1 MFLQATPNPL
11 TLEPSIEEE
20 IRTTLIE
27 HFRPLYRERVN
38 DYVATLL
45 AVENYVC
52 RFQYLHSVIGS
63 SLFVSSARI
72 LISGFSVGSEMI
84 VARQFGFGK
93 IYGVEVEQFYVNVC
107 RSRLRNFSDMY
118 PSFYDGDYLPYAA
131 EQFDVIG
138 SGHII
143 EHTRNPNLYL
153 RECMRVLVP
162 GGYLFLEFPTRYHH
176 IELHTGLPSFEWLP
190 RAVRDIIVRVLSSR
204 LSPLPSNAK
213 ARYNSIVTTCL
224 QQISLSGI
232 KRLLKKANYTPIVLN
247 SAKAAPGIIRCVIQ
261 KPVVVRL

>member
-1 MFLQATPNPL
+1 MFLHATPNPL

-20 IRTTLIE
+20 IRTTLVE
-27 HFRPLYRERVN
+27 RFRPLYRERVN
-38 DYVATLL
+38 DHVATLL
-45 AVENYVC
+45 AVENHVC
-52 RFQYLHSVIGS
+52 QFQYLRSVIGS
-63 SLFVSSARI
+63 SLFVSTRI
-72 LISGFSVGSEMI
+72 LISGFSAGSEMI

-93 IYGVEVEQFYVNVC
+93 IYGVEVDQFCVNVC

-118 PSFYDGDYLPYAA
+118 LSLYDGDYLPYAA
-131 EQFDVIG
+131 EQFDVIV
-138 SGHII
+138 SGHVI

-153 RECMRVLVP
+153 QECMRVLVP
-162 GGYLFLEFPTRYHH
+162 GGYLFLEFPTRYHY

-190 RAVRDIIVRVLSSR
+190 RAVRDIIIRVLSSR
-204 LSPLPSNAK
+204 LSPLPSDVK

-232 KRLLKKANYTPIVLN
+232 KRLLKKANYTPIVLD
-247 SAKAAPGIIRCVIQ
+247 STMAVPGIIRCVTQ

>member
-1 MFLQATPNPL
+1 MFLQATHDPL
-11 TLEPSIEEE
+11 ALEPSIEEE
-20 IRTTLIE
+20 IRTTVVE

-38 DYVATLL
+38 DHVATLL

-63 SLFVSSARI
+63 SLFASSARI

-93 IYGVEVEQFYVNVC
+93 IYGVEVEQFCVNVC

-118 PSFYDGDYLPYAA
+118 LSLYDGDYLPYAA
-131 EQFDVIG
+131 EQFGVIV
-138 SGHII
+138 SGHVI
-143 EHTRNPNLYL
+143 EHARNPNPYL
-153 RECMRVLVP
+153 QECMRVLVP
-162 GGYLFLEFPTRYHH
+162 SGYLFLEFPTRYHH
-176 IELHTGLPSFEWLP
+176 KELHTGLPSFEWLP

-204 LSPLPSNAK
+204 LSPLPADVQ
-213 ARYNSIVTTCL
+213 ARYSSIITTCL

-232 KRLLKKANYTPIVLN
+232 ERLLKKANYTPIVLN
-247 SAKAAPGIIRCVIQ
+247 STKAAPGIIRCVIQ
-261 KPVVVRL
+261 KPVVVSL